1 MQEKKSHITISF
13 SCDPK
18 RRKELIDYIYKSIEK
33 IKREFV
39 SSKELNVYKKKFRVS
54 YDTNMRENSYWLNK
68 MIDSHKF
75 NEPLNSIYTLPKL
88 VDKITKED
96 IKDIANRV
104 FREDR
109 LQAELNPKRR

>member
-1 MQEKKSHITISF
+1 
-13 SCDPK
+13 
-18 RRKELIDYIYKSIEK
+18 
-33 IKREFV
+33 
-39 SSKELNVYKKKFRVS
+39 
-54 YDTNMRENSYWLNK
+54 

-75 NEPLNSIYTLPKL
+75 NEPLNSIYTIPEL
-88 VDKITKED
+88 VDSITKED